1 MKTQDEGAG
10 VDTQP
15 TSVTDLEPLVKE
27 FMDKLKRIDSEI
39 ELLTLDRKELFE
51 EYKEKIDM
59 KTLKQAIRVAAIR
72 EKVERKDTFDT
83 FVHLLEGV
91 DR

>member
-1 MKTQDEGAG
+1 MKNKDEGSG

-27 FMDKLKRIDSEI
+27 FMEKLKRIDSEI
-39 ELLTLDRKELFE
+39 ELLSLDRKELFE

-83 FVHLLEGV
+83 FVHLLEGA
-91 DR
+91 DL

>member
-1 MKTQDEGAG
+1 MKKDEGSG

-15 TSVTDLEPLVKE
+15 TSLTDLEPLVKE
-27 FMDKLKRIDSEI
+27 FMEKLKRIDSEI

-59 KTLKQAIRVAAIR
+59 KTLRQAIRVAAIR
-72 EKVERKDTFDT
+72 EKVERKETFDT

-91 DR
+91 EV

>member
-1 MKTQDEGAG
+1 MKNQDEGAG

-59 KTLKQAIRVAAIR
+59 KTLRQAIRVAAIR

>member
-1 MKTQDEGAG
+1 ME
-10 VDTQP
+10 
-15 TSVTDLEPLVKE
+15 
-27 FMDKLKRIDSEI
+27 KLKRIDSEI

-59 KTLKQAIRVAAIR
+59 KTLRQAIRVAAIR
-72 EKVERKDTFDT
+72 EKVERKETFDT

-91 DR
+91 EV